1 MKQKPVDIQGRA
13 WSAGTHCLAL
23 DGLRGFAI
31 LIVTLYRLC
40 KELDPSSHPALAL
53 VRSASLIG
61 GRGVDLF
68 FVLSGFLITDILI
81 RNKSKS
87 NYFRNFIARRSL
99 RIFPLYF
106 ASLAIGL
113 WLIPT
118 WLGGNSFENA
128 RQEQAY
134 LWTYTSNIR
143 VSWLN
148 EWCFGPFDHFWS
160 LAVEEHF
167 YLIWPALVLLLTT
180 KRLIWFCGF
189 TVLAVASARAIAD
202 PFVSLDVAV
211 DVLTVFRIDALVLGA
226 LLAALMQSPIR
237 HDPIRRFAPIAAVA
251 VIATLVG
258 IAMSGSNMLGI
269 PALLVRMFFTVA
281 MAFILLSPKQSILP
295 KVFEHASLRFLGKY
309 SYGMYVVQLPIVTL
323 LPLESFAACA
333 PSNPIFSSILYVYSI
348 FGLITLIA
356 FLSYHLFESHFLKL
370 KTKFD

>member
-1 MKQKPVDIQGRA
+1 MTQKPVDTEDRA

-31 LIVTLYRLC
+31 LLVTLYRLC

-53 VRSASLIG
+53 VKSASSMG

-81 RNKSKS
+81 RTKSKP

-106 ASLAIGL
+106 SSLAIGL
-113 WLIPT
+113 WLIPS
-118 WLGGNSFENA
+118 WLGGPSFEKA

-148 EWCFGPFDHFWS
+148 DWCFGPFDHFWS

-167 YLIWPALVLLLTT
+167 YLIWPAIVLLLTT
-180 KRLIWFCGF
+180 KRLLWFCGC
-189 TVLAVASARAIAD
+189 TLLAVATSRALAD
-202 PFVSLDVAV
+202 PYVSLDVAV

-226 LLAALMQSPIR
+226 LLAALLQSPIL
-237 HDPIRRFAPIAAVA
+237 HDPIRRFAPIASVV

-258 IAMSGSNMLGI
+258 IMMFGSKMFGL
-269 PALLVRMFFTVA
+269 PALLVRIFFTTS

-323 LPLESFAACA
+323 LPLASFAAYTPA
-333 PSNPIFSSILYVYSI
+333 NPILSSILYVSAI

-370 KTKFD
+370 KTKFS

>member
-1 MKQKPVDIQGRA
+1 MKQKPVDIQGCA

-167 YLIWPALVLLLTT
+167 YLIWPAIVLLLTT

-237 HDPIRRFAPIAAVA
+237 HDSIRRFAPIAAVA

-258 IAMSGSNMLGI
+258 IAMSGGNMLGI
-269 PALLVRMFFTVA
+269 PALLVRIFFTVA

-323 LPLESFAACA
+323 LPLESFSAYS
-333 PSNPIFSSILYVYSI
+333 PSDPIFSSILYVSSI